1 MRAVLDDL
9 LSKLDNGGFA
19 QNEQLWSDA
28 LGAIGIQIPNL
39 GLKGAVY
46 AYPNFYSD
54 TLQSVGGGMPS
65 PI

>member
-9 LSKLDNGGFA
+9 LSKLDNRGFA

-39 GLKGAVY
+39 GLKGAV
-46 AYPNFYSD
+46 
-54 TLQSVGGGMPS
+54 
-65 PI
+65 